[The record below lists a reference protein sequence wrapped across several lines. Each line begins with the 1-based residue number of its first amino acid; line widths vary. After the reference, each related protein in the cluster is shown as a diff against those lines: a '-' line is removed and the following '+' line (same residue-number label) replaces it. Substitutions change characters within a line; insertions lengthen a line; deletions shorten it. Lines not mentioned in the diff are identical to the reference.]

1 MQYIIGENRRVAVKK
16 IDDELFVIIEEVGSE
31 KKRIV
36 FSGPRWAR
44 FLLMI
49 NEIDQKVDLM
59 MANQYIFFNKHIGGK
74 WYASVTTGF
83 KCVDLRQFY
92 FHPIGCPKPTKT
104 GIALRLPEWR
114 NLTAVIP
121 DLMEKNS
128 TLLAIQPC
136 SHQHHNQESE
146 MECMECSPFHDAEQS
161 FLQRLHPSMF

>member
-36 FSGPRWAR
+36 FTGPRWAR
-44 FLLMI
+44 FLIMI
-49 NEIDQKVDLM
+49 DEIDQKVDLM
-59 MANQYIFFNKHIGGK
+59 MANQYILFNEHIGGK

-83 KCVDLRQFY
+83 NCIDLRQFY
-92 FHPIGCPKPTKT
+92 FHPIGCTKPTKT
-104 GIALRLPEWR
+104 GIALRLTEWGK
-114 NLTAVIP
+114 LKAVIP

-136 SHQHHNQESE
+136 LHHNQESE
-146 MECMECSPFHDAEQS
+146 MECMECNPFHDAEQS
-161 FLQRLHPSMF
+161 FLQSLYSK